1 MDIIRTVSTAL
12 QEQLGDELDGLA
24 RECGVVQREREFTG
38 RTLLL
43 MIVATLLHK
52 PDATWADFHL
62 TAAQLGLEVTR
73 TAVEKRFAAG
83 QPLVDFFQKALGLA
97 LKKSVAAAPSSAGLL
112 QEFTAVLIGDATTI
126 ALPDELANLFPGCGG
141 VEGTSRAALKLQVL
155 WDLKTGE
162 IVRLRVESGRSS
174 DARSPIAVTEAAPGS
189 LLVYDLGYFD
199 LSRFAALDRAKAKYI
214 SRLQHGTEVYGSEG
228 VKLDLAAHLGG
239 QSSSL
244 VDTAVL
250 LGVSDRLP
258 CRLVAVRVPEEVANR
273 RRQQAREKARKKG
286 PGRVPSAGYL
296 ALLAWSL
303 FVTNCVA
310 EDLTW
315 KAVVVLYRARWQIE
329 LLFKLWKS
337 DNRLARHRAGASAPE
352 VLAVFYAKLLGVVL
366 QHWVLLATAGPDPS
380 RSLRRAVRVLREAL
394 KGLLLAL
401 GTQAGLEGE
410 LRRLGELVGKLAR
423 TSKRGKRPSH
433 AQLIDDPDLL
443 DWLPQVAIG

>member
-303 FVTNCVA
+303 FVTNCSPCHGRVGLGNGIVGQYGLVA
-310 EDLTW
+310 IANLHDDRIRTMPDGQIFSTITNGKNTMGAYGPLIAVEDRWAIL
-315 KAVVVLYRARWQIE
+315 AYVRALQ
-329 LLFKLWKS
+329 KS
-337 DNRLARHRAGASAPE
+337 QN
-352 VLAVFYAKLLGVVL
+352 V
-366 QHWVLLATAGPDPS
+366 
-380 RSLRRAVRVLREAL
+380 
-394 KGLLLAL
+394 
-401 GTQAGLEGE
+401 
-410 LRRLGELVGKLAR
+410 KLADLSADQQKALQ
-423 TSKRGKRPSH
+423 SKP
-433 AQLIDDPDLL
+433 
-443 DWLPQVAIG
+443 